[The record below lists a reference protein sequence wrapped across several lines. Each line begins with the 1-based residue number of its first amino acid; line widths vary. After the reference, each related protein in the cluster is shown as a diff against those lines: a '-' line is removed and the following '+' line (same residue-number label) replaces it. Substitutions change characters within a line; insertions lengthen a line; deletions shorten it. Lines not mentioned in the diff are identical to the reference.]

1 MLPVEKNFFA
11 KFEVRDVSYGHV
23 SVVSPL
29 ILIRRVMLF
38 TVMLFVLHFSLDDLM
53 KGLIKVVLLYIMFY
67 YFAVLHMFHIMLR
80 RIMFCGVVRCYTT
93 WPCVRFIYGVGNF
106 DNNLLFYLY
115 TFFLYRSIFCVLPIL
130 LQYLVFVISI
140 FQRKVRLTRDEFE
153 EIFDHYDK
161 VGDPK
166 LLNDVDC
173 KIMIKIMWVNC
184 G

>member
-1 MLPVEKNFFA
+1 MCRL
-11 KFEVRDVSYGHV
+11 YH
-23 SVVSPL
+23 L
-29 ILIRRVMLF
+29 ILIRSYVVYCNAFCLTFLAWRPHEEADQSRF
-38 TVMLFVLHFSLDDLM
+38 T
-53 KGLIKVVLLYIMFY
+53 LYHVF
-67 YFAVLHMFHIMLR
+67 HMFHIMLR
-80 RIMFCGVVRCYTT
+80 RIKFCGVVRCYTT

-106 DNNLLFYLY
+106 DNNNLLLYLY